1 MPEVTERHPRD
12 PVPVWRSSNL
22 VFTIWAVF
30 GGFILHFLLSNYL
43 TVILR
48 PSFEEPV
55 ETAGD
60 LVKRNITPFTGPSGV
75 QSWTNLFSSSP
86 NPDYQALSGKIIFAK
101 YCEGCDDCEY
111 CELVKEARTTGKFA
125 QIATFPEYREDPKKW
140 YRSKEPISGYNPFS
154 HTLYNKKWP
163 LKEVLL

>member
-1 MPEVTERHPRD
+1 M
-12 PVPVWRSSNL
+12 
-22 VFTIWAVF
+22 F

-43 TVILR
+43 TVLLL

-75 QSWTNLFSSSP
+75 QYWTNLFSGSP
-86 NPDYQALSGKIIFAK
+86 NPDYQALSGKIRFAK

-111 CELVKEARTTGKFA
+111 CELVKGSLKKKWKILCACHL
-125 QIATFPEYREDPKKW
+125 PCPKK
-140 YRSKEPISGYNPFS
+140 YKNDLSS
-154 HTLYNKKWP
+154 LP
-163 LKEVLL
+163 LFMFCAKNGFQKVHF